1 MNSCKERCVVARNQ
15 GRQLNSLRLLLAS
28 TVQVTLLHRS
38 PPLCR
43 LEDADIMDAVFVSR
57 PSDLSDLEDIL
68 PSLDDVLS
76 PQADFASDS
85 EMPLWDSM
93 LSSLSCPGME
103 SLSNQTVAPGL
114 HAGAQGLA
122 QSSTKDRPEMQ
133 AYEPSPS
140 KSACSCDAQHVLDN
154 HLSSQQGLERMQTKA
169 SQQQQ
174 QQQVQVPDEPTSS
187 RDSNAG
193 VSSPDTGQD
202 KGGSGKKR
210 KMDDSDEDCSGRH
223 PSPVVGTSKVLQL
236 YDACVGSLSLG
247 VYQEDVSQ
255 LSTPWV
261 ASHGIQVAMS
271 RQQADPD

>member
-1 MNSCKERCVVARNQ
+1 MSSGKERYVVARNSVS
-15 GRQLNSLRLLLAS
+15 QLNSARLLLAS
-28 TVQVTLLHRS
+28 AVRPTVLQRC
-38 PPLCR
+38 PPLRR

-93 LSSLSCPGME
+93 LSSLSCPGMD

-114 HAGAQGLA
+114 HAGAQGLE
-122 QSSTKDRPEMQ
+122 QSSTKGRPEMQ
-133 AYEPSPS
+133 AHQPSPS

-154 HLSSQQGLERMQTKA
+154 HLSSQQGLQRMEAKA
-169 SQQQQ
+169 PQQQQ
-174 QQQVQVPDEPTSS
+174 QVVQVPDEPTSS

-193 VSSPDTGQD
+193 ISSPDIDQD
-202 KGGSGKKR
+202 KGGTGKKR

-223 PSPVVGTSKVLQL
+223 PSPATGTSKVLQL
-236 YDACVGSLSLG
+236 
-247 VYQEDVSQ
+247 
-255 LSTPWV
+255 
-261 ASHGIQVAMS
+261 
-271 RQQADPD
+271 